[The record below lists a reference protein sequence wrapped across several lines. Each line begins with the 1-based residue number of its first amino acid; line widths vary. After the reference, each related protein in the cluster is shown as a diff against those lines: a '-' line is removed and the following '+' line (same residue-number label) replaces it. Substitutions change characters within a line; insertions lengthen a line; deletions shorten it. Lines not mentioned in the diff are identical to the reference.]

1 MLVLT
6 RRASI
11 WMRQGSSAHDSRLLW
26 TADKQVGLH
35 EYATPVDTGNA
46 RSCR

>member
-6 RRASI
+6 RHASI
-11 WMRQGSSAHDSRLLW
+11 WMRQGSRAHDSRLLW
-26 TADKQVGLH
+26 IAGTQVGLH
-35 EYATPVDTGNA
+35 EHTTLVDTGNA